1 MYPRS
6 LRTTNARRLAALACL
21 AAVGSLPAPAAAAAA
36 CLIVEGTEIAGLRLG
51 TPLAAALAVAGPP
64 QGQQAVGRQVTY
76 TLRAPWA
83 SMVVED
89 GVVQRLATRSPACK
103 TAARVGP
110 GSTLRAIGAAYA
122 SARASITAVTAAGDL
137 LFYPFEGIAFL
148 LRRGR
153 ADAVEVFPRDVPTA
167 SSAGA
172 QAPATPA
179 PTPWAIRAVDARVD
193 GVVLVV
199 SGTVENRGRAM
210 LAYAEVAAL
219 DDRGRQV
226 ATGDSPLDPNPVP
239 HGGTATFEVR
249 LNVDDVVRRYTVTV
263 RPVGWIAGSLADQ
276 TGEIRDRQQ
285 FNQVVMRRLQVAAE
299 PAAGPPRVV
308 VAVRNG
314 SVAAVASATAAVE
327 YETRCVIPVPRP
339 GRSIS
344 IVGSGLV
351 TVGQIPAGGTVQ
363 TALAVANSTPG
374 CEHFAV
380 IAARARIADAKVAD

>member
-1 MYPRS
+1 MRC
-6 LRTTNARRLAALACL
+6 LAALACL
-21 AAVGSLPAPAAAAAA
+21 AAVGSLPTPAAAAAV
-36 CLIVEGTEIAGLRLG
+36 CLIVEGREIAGLRLG
-51 TPLAAALAVAGPP
+51 TPLAAALAAAGPP
-64 QGQQAVGRQVTY
+64 QGQQTAGRQVIY

-110 GSTLRAIGAAYA
+110 GSTLRAIGEAYA
-122 SARASITAVTAAGDL
+122 SARASITAVTTAGDL
-137 LFYPFEGIAFL
+137 LSYPFEGIGFL

-153 ADAVEVFPRDVPTA
+153 ADTVEVFPRDVPTT
-167 SSAGA
+167 SSAGM
-172 QAPATPA
+172 QAPATP
-179 PTPWAIRAVDARVD
+179 TPPLWAIRAVDARVD

-199 SGTVENRGRAM
+199 TGIVENHGRAM

-239 HGGTATFEVR
+239 YGGTATFEVR

-263 RPVGWIAGSLADQ
+263 RPVGSITGSLADQ
-276 TGEIRDRQQ
+276 TGEIRNRQQ

-308 VAVRNG
+308 VTVSNG
-314 SVAAVASATAAVE
+314 SVAALASATAAVE
-327 YETRCVIPVPRP
+327 YDTRCFIPVPRP
-339 GRSIS
+339 GRFVSTA
-344 IVGSGLV
+344 GSGLV
-351 TVGQIPAGGTVQ
+351 TVGQIPAGGTAQ
-363 TALAVANSTPG
+363 AALAVANATPG
-374 CEHFAV
+374 CENFAV
-380 IAARARIADAKVAD
+380 VAARARIADAKVAD